1 MLGVTRQSQI
11 PLTDDCE
18 CEGGLMV
25 FACSDGR
32 LVHAH
37 RRVGAVLAH
46 DGDAVHGVTA
56 LVKGVRLVLC
66 LW

>member
-1 MLGVTRQSQI
+1 
-11 PLTDDCE
+11 
-18 CEGGLMV
+18 MV